1 MPLFVVLRRKR
12 EALIALLFQFIF
24 PISHLDNKYFQAYC
38 CVLHP
43 LILSAW
49 YAWWSSYSV
58 LKIIFMYSLK
68 FPWPVFWAPFFL
80 NSHVVLSIFFLICLS
95 RVQFLLIHQC
105 IYTFILTFPIYL
117 LQSQNAASRGYTLLN
132 LLCYYNSFI
141 IATIS
146 MLNIYSY
153 SSENYVYCIFILFNL
168 KWELS

>member
-12 EALIALLFQFIF
+12 EALIALLFQFIS

-58 LKIIFMYSLK
+58 IKIIF
-68 FPWPVFWAPFFL
+68 
-80 NSHVVLSIFFLICLS
+80 HVLSEVSLTSFLSTFLSELPCCPSYFLICLS
-95 RVQFLLIHQC
+95 RVQFLFIHQC

-117 LQSQNAASRGYTLLN
+117 LQSQNAVSRGYTLLN
-132 LLCYYNSFI
+132 LWCYFNGFI
-141 IATIS
+141 ITTIS
-146 MLNIYSY
+146 MLNVYSY
-153 SSENYVYCIFILFNL
+153 SSENYVYCIIILLNL